1 MQHFSE
7 IPNSEP
13 LEFPEFS
20 ATSSSSAGRRKCPAC
35 ADLASS
41 SARPAAALRDDARW
55 GDRDR
60 AARAVHERHDRLRA
74 KITDPVLPQVEA
86 NLASHVD

>member
-1 MQHFSE
+1 MMST
-7 IPNSEP
+7 
-13 LEFPEFS
+13 
-20 ATSSSSAGRRKCPAC
+20 ATKRMRAVLVTTQRNY
-35 ADLASS
+35 
-41 SARPAAALRDDARW
+41 ARW

-60 AARAVHERHDRLRA
+60 AARAVHERHDRLCA